1 MIKKKHGLLICEYC
15 NRPKLLVNM
24 DPIDDLMKG
33 KSKEYQG
40 PKTYPK
46 VKSWCRGSC
55 FLVVGALI
63 LELDFLE
70 RFIGKMKEPKIK
82 KFARYMLKRLSGVAK
97 EQDTAIREMA
107 KDLP

>member
-15 NRPKLLVNM
+15 NRPKILVNM
-24 DPIDDLMKG
+24 DPIDDFMEG
-33 KSKEYQG
+33 KSKEHQG

-55 FLVVGALI
+55 FLVVCPLI
-63 LELDFLE
+63 LELDSLGT
-70 RFIGKMKEPKIK
+70 FINQAKEPKIK
-82 KFARYMLKRLSGVAK
+82 KFARYMLKRLRGVAK
-97 EQDTAIREMA
+97 EQDTALREMA